1 MRVLAITVANLRR
14 LFRDRSNIFFIFIL
28 PIGIILLIGAQFGG
42 GGEGT
47 TWAVSAGEGELTT
60 ALVSRLEETPGV
72 AVERH
77 DTVDEMILEVER
89 GTVSAGLAIPPD
101 FDAAIAAGQTPEV
114 GLVVRPSQGGSGSL
128 VPILRAALSE
138 VTGVVRVARVVA
150 ERSGAAV
157 EEVLATVSAISA
169 PGVEVIRRTVGDSL
183 FPAGIGQFSVGAAQ
197 ELVLFVFLT
206 VLAGSAALIQSRQL
220 GVTRRMLSTPTSPNT
235 IVVGEGA
242 GRMATGLVQGLYIV
256 LVTSVVFGVRWGN
269 LLAVTALLVTLSGV
283 GAGAA
288 MLLGTVFRNDQQAG
302 GISVLLS
309 LGLAA
314 LGGCMLPIE
323 LFSPTMTRV
332 AHATPHAW
340 ALDGFAD
347 LVYRDGGL
355 VDVLPEVTVLTAYAS
370 VLLALSAWR
379 LRRAI
384 TAT

>member
-1 MRVLAITVANLRR
+1 MRVLAITIANLRR
-14 LFRDRSNIFFIFIL
+14 LFRDRSNIFFVFIL
-28 PIGIILLIGAQFGG
+28 PIGIILLIGAQFGDA
-42 GGEGT
+42 GEGT
-47 TWAVSAGEGELTT
+47 TWAVSGGEGELAT
-60 ALVSRLEETPGV
+60 ALISRLEETPGL
-72 AVERH
+72 AVQQYN
-77 DTVDEMILEVER
+77 TVDEMILEVER

-101 FDAAIAAGQTPEV
+101 LDAAVAVGQTPEV
-114 GLVVRPSQGGSGSL
+114 GLVVRPTQGGSGSL
-128 VPILRAALSE
+128 LPILRAALSE

-150 ERSGAAV
+150 ERSGAGM
-157 EEVLATVSAISA
+157 EDVLATVSAVSA
-169 PGVEVIRRTVGDSL
+169 PGIDVTSRTVGDSL

-235 IVVGEGA
+235 IVVGEGV
-242 GRMATGLVQGLYIV
+242 GRMATGLVQGIYIV
-256 LVTSVVFGVRWGN
+256 LVTSVVFGVGWGN
-269 LLAVTALLVTLSGV
+269 LVAVTALVVALSGV

-288 MLLGTVFRNDQQAG
+288 MLLGSVFRNDQQAG

-309 LGLAA
+309 LGLGA

-323 LFSPTMTRV
+323 LFSPTMTRF
-332 AHATPHAW
+332 AHVTPHAW

-355 VDVLPEVTVLTAYAS
+355 VDVLPEVAVLTAYAS

-379 LRRAI
+379 LRRTI
-384 TAT
+384 TAS

>member
-1 MRVLAITVANLRR
+1 
-14 LFRDRSNIFFIFIL
+14 
-28 PIGIILLIGAQFGG
+28 
-42 GGEGT
+42 
-47 TWAVSAGEGELTT
+47 
-60 ALVSRLEETPGV
+60 
-72 AVERH
+72 
-77 DTVDEMILEVER
+77 
-89 GTVSAGLAIPPD
+89 
-101 FDAAIAAGQTPEV
+101 
-114 GLVVRPSQGGSGSL
+114 
-128 VPILRAALSE
+128 
-138 VTGVVRVARVVA
+138 
-150 ERSGAAV
+150 V